1 MDMELVHNQIYN
13 TIVLVSLGTMAPT
26 VLQVNKKGKNK
37 LNKKIKRRIIGSYY
51 RLLIINRLI
60 NSKTFDI

>member
-37 LNKKIKRRIIGSYY
+37 LNKKIKQRNYIIGY
-51 RLLIINRLI
+51 
-60 NSKTFDI
+60 

>member
-37 LNKKIKRRIIGSYY
+37 LNKKIKQKNY
-51 RLLIINRLI
+51 RLPIINRFI

>member
-1 MDMELVHNQIYN
+1 MDMELVYNQIYN

-37 LNKKIKRRIIGSYY
+37 LNKKIKQKNY
-51 RLLIINRLI
+51 RLPIINRFI